1 MPREY
6 DLRLQGKYDIGRN
19 RYRELKAFCLQ
30 YDEKKRKLKQLY
42 SLSAVPP
49 EVSVMGGEPGKPT
62 EKKALK
68 AIQLKADVEL
78 IEKCLQAAIGDDVGL
93 LEPLKKNITLGI
105 GFDSL
110 GYVPCSVRPF
120 YRCRKKFFYLLDKEK
135 N

>member
-6 DLRLQGKYDIGRN
+6 DLRMSDKYGISRN

-30 YDEKKRKLKQLY
+30 YDEKKKELQQLY
-42 SLSAVPP
+42 ALSSVPP

-68 AIQLKADVEL
+68 AIQLKSDVEM
-78 IEKCLQAAIGDDVGL
+78 IDNCLQAACDGAPGL
-93 LEPLKKNITLGI
+93 TGYLKRNVTLGI

-110 GYVPCSVRPF
+110 GTVPCNIKTF
-120 YRCRKKFFYLLDKEK
+120 YKCRRKFFFLLDKEK
-135 N
+135 W